1 MSLLGTNRV
10 AWIGG
15 VAPVMQCP
23 MLALPMLASV
33 TGNLVAFPVAEPGYA
48 LYDPD

>member
-1 MSLLGTNRV
+1 MSLLGTNLV

-15 VAPVMQCP
+15 VAPVMQFP

-33 TGNLVAFPVAEPGYA
+33 TGNLVAFLVAEPGCA
-48 LYDPD
+48 L